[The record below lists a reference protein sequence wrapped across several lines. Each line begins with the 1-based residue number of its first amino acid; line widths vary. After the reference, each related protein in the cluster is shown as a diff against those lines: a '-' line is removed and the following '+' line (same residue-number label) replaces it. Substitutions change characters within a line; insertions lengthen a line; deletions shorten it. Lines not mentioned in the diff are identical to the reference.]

1 MFRYTIIFILFS
13 LTTFAQ
19 QEGLFTQY
27 MFNPSILNPAYV
39 VTKNSASIYVQQR
52 NQWGN
57 LEGSPNTSFFSYQ
70 HPSLFQNLGVGV
82 NIVSDNIGPVT
93 DFSSSVDFSSLI
105 RISERWNTSL
115 GIKLACNVLNVN
127 FDLLNIYNP
136 SDPFFSKNIRNL
148 SSLNFGFGVFVYSEK
163 TYIGFSSPSVV
174 RQNHFDDE
182 SIVFNA
188 SDEQHFYLTAGHV
201 VNLSNTVKLKPSTML
216 RYVDNLPI
224 QMDVSVNTFLHDKI
238 ILGVSYRLKSSI
250 SAIAGFY
257 VSDSM
262 LIGYSHDSETNRLRD
277 FTGNSSEFFVRW
289 EFKTNKIINPRFF

>member
-1 MFRYTIIFILFS
+1 MVRYTIIFILFS

-27 MFNPSILNPAYV
+27 MFNPSIINPAYV
-39 VTKNSASIYVQQR
+39 VTKNAPSIYIQQR

-70 HPSLFQNLGVGV
+70 HPSLFQNLGIGI

-115 GIKLACNVLNVN
+115 GIKLAYNVLNVN

-148 SSLNFGFGVFVYSEK
+148 SSLN
-163 TYIGFSSPSVV
+163 
-174 RQNHFDDE
+174 
-182 SIVFNA
+182 
-188 SDEQHFYLTAGHV
+188 
-201 VNLSNTVKLKPSTML
+201 LS
-216 RYVDNLPI
+216 
-224 QMDVSVNTFLHDKI
+224 
-238 ILGVSYRLKSSI
+238 
-250 SAIAGFY
+250 
-257 VSDSM
+257 
-262 LIGYSHDSETNRLRD
+262 LIH
-277 FTGNSSEFFVRW
+277 
-289 EFKTNKIINPRFF
+289 I

>member
-39 VTKNSASIYVQQR
+39 VTKNSASIYVQQI

-115 GIKLACNVLNVN
+115 GIKLAYNVLNVN

-163 TYIGFSSPSVV
+163 TYVGFSSPSVV

-188 SDEQHFYLTAGHV
+188 SD
-201 VNLSNTVKLKPSTML
+201 
-216 RYVDNLPI
+216 
-224 QMDVSVNTFLHDKI
+224 
-238 ILGVSYRLKSSI
+238 
-250 SAIAGFY
+250 
-257 VSDSM
+257 
-262 LIGYSHDSETNRLRD
+262 
-277 FTGNSSEFFVRW
+277 
-289 EFKTNKIINPRFF
+289 

>member
-70 HPSLFQNLGVGV
+70 HPSLFQNLGIGV

-115 GIKLACNVLNVN
+115 GIKLAYNVLNVN

-163 TYIGFSSPSVV
+163 TYIGFSSPSLV

-188 SDEQHFYLTAGHV
+188 SDEQHYYLTAGHV

-277 FTGNSSEFFVRW
+277 FTGNSSEFFVRC

>member
-1 MFRYTIIFILFS
+1 LFS

-27 MFNPSILNPAYV
+27 MFNPSILNPAYA

-115 GIKLACNVLNVN
+115 GIKLAYNVLNVN

-136 SDPFFSKNIRNL
+136 SDPFFSKNIRDL

-163 TYIGFSSPSVV
+163 TYVGFSSPSVV

-188 SDEQHFYLTAGHV
+188 SDEQHYYLTAGHV

-277 FTGNSSEFFVRW
+277 FTGKSSEFFVRW